1 MFRQLFLTMSC
12 LLVITQ
18 VLAQTETQ
26 EKGRVVV
33 VADMETRRP
42 IRDVLVYL
50 DNGDYVKLD
59 WTCRFKLYHYKFKR
73 ATFSHPDYL
82 KRVMDSQELTVD
94 TVFLIPLCQTL
105 SEVIV
110 TAKAPKINPVIGNSI
125 RQEVATHGVK
135 PSGKDFLS
143 VLRPKDRKRKKLGKK
158 TREAL
163 ENY

>member
-1 MFRQLFLTMSC
+1 MYRQVILTLFC
-12 LLVITQ
+12 LLVVMQT
-18 VLAQTETQ
+18 LAQTE
-26 EKGRVVV
+26 GRVVV

-50 DNGDYVKLD
+50 DNGDYVKLG
-59 WTCRFKLYHYKFKR
+59 WQGKFMLYHHKFKR

-82 KRVMDSQELTVD
+82 RRVMDSQEFSVD

-110 TAKAPKINPVIGNSI
+110 TAKAPQINPQISNSI
-125 RQEVATHGVK
+125 RQEVATHGVS
-135 PSGKDFLS
+135 PSGRDFLS
-143 VLRPKDRKRKKLGKK
+143 VLRPKDRKRKKLGQK

>member
-1 MFRQLFLTMSC
+1 MYRQVILTLFC
-12 LLVITQ
+12 LLVVTQ
-18 VLAQTETQ
+18 LLAQTE
-26 EKGRVVV
+26 GRVVV

-50 DNGDYVKLD
+50 DNGDHVKLG
-59 WTCRFKLYHYKFKR
+59 WQGKFMLYHHKFKR

-82 KRVMDSQELTVD
+82 RRVMDSHEFTVD

-110 TAKAPKINPVIGNSI
+110 TAKAPQINPQISNSI
-125 RQEVATHGVK
+125 RQEVATHGVS
-135 PSGKDFLS
+135 PSGRDFLS
-143 VLRPKDRKRKKLGKK
+143 VLRPKDRKRKKLGQK